1 MPEYFIINI
10 LSELI
15 VFLLNDDV
23 VCLLKQY
30 GNKFINFLAKISGST
45 NLVIRIDLLL
55 RSQGC
60 CHNEE
65 IHNHISFVE

>member
-15 VFLLNDDV
+15 VFLLNDDI

-30 GNKFINFLAKISGST
+30 GGKFINFLSKISGLNKFGYE
-45 NLVIRIDLLL
+45 NLLVT
-55 RSQGC
+55 
-60 CHNEE
+60 
-65 IHNHISFVE
+65 